1 MRWFYGM
8 GFVEVQTA
16 VEQWSPDEQDRLAA
30 FLTVLRLR
38 RDPEYLKEV
47 DRRLD
52 DNDPSHWLTL
62 KELHEKLSDT

>member
-1 MRWFYGM
+1 M
-8 GFVEVQTA
+8 GFVEVQTV

-38 RDPEYLKEV
+38 RDPEYLKEL

-52 DNDPSHWLTL
+52 DKDPSHWLTL
-62 KELHEKLSDT
+62 REVHEKLNDT